1 MFFSFTTVIR
11 IPRPPLS
18 DSYSCDLHWT
28 IWNRQP
34 VSLPHL
40 MAQISV
46 IRLTRSTLLRIAQ
59 CIMTEWL
66 GEVRFNWNDSG
77 TSRTRGS
84 RLSQG
89 LEVSRDGFVGVRER
103 RKVLSRGKKRDG
115 LAVSH
120 SSVWLFQLWSL
131 DWEVVKS
138 FLGGRRSWRRVQ
150 NRNLGRGDGC
160 FQR

>member
-1 MFFSFTTVIR
+1 MNWRNNLITVVSVDLKAHTIPFGRTTHLILLVFLLQVLVINVFLIPTVVR

-28 IWNRQP
+28 NWYRRP

-46 IRLTRSTLLRIAQ
+46 IRWTRSTLLHIAQ
-59 CIMTEWL
+59 CIMTDWL

-89 LEVSRDGFVGVRER
+89 LEVSRDGLVGERGR
-103 RKVLSRGKKRDG
+103 RKALSGKKG
-115 LAVSH
+115 TA
-120 SSVWLFQLWSL
+120 
-131 DWEVVKS
+131 
-138 FLGGRRSWRRVQ
+138 
-150 NRNLGRGDGC
+150 
-160 FQR
+160 